1 MAQSPL
7 DQFKVY
13 DLFNIK
19 LAGLDISIT
28 NSTVFMMIAVSIITL
43 FFISS
48 MYNRQLIPG
57 RVQASAEIFHNF
69 ILEMLNE
76 NTEGKGEKFLPFVF
90 GLFYFIL
97 ILNILGMIP
106 HGFTVTSHI
115 SVTFSL
121 ALLVFIMVTI
131 YAFSK
136 HGLKFLRFFVPE
148 GVPMILLPFMVI
160 IEVFVYFTRPV
171 SLCIR
176 LAANMFAGHVLMFI
190 VAGFIAMMGIWGIL
204 PISFVTIFTGFELFV
219 AILQAYI
226 FTILTCVY
234 INDAINLH

>member
-1 MAQSPL
+1 MSQSPL
-7 DQFKVY
+7 DQFKVHN
-13 DLFNIK
+13 L
-19 LAGLDISIT
+19 LDIKVAGIDIAIT
-28 NSTVFMMIAVSIITL
+28 NSSMFMLIALSLVTA
-43 FFISS
+43 FFMLS
-48 MYNRQLIPG
+48 MYRYQLVPG
-57 RVQASAEIFHNF
+57 RIQALAEIFHNF

-97 ILNILGMIP
+97 MLNILGMVP

-115 SVTFSL
+115 SITFTL
-121 ALLVFIMVTI
+121 ALIVFLLVTI
-131 YAFSK
+131 YAFIK
-136 HGLKFLRFFVPE
+136 HGLKFLHFFVPD
-148 GVPMILLPFMVI
+148 GVPMVLLPFMVI

-226 FTILTCVY
+226 FTILSCVY

>member
-1 MAQSPL
+1 MSQSPL
-7 DQFKVY
+7 DQFKIYNLV
-13 DLFNIK
+13 DLNV
-19 LAGLDISIT
+19 AGVDVAIT
-28 NSTVFMMIAVSIITL
+28 NSTLFMLIALSVVTL
-43 FFISS
+43 FFMLS
-48 MYNRQLIPG
+48 MHKKSLVPG
-57 RVQASAEIFHNF
+57 RVQASAELCHNF
-69 ILEMLNE
+69 ILDMLNE
-76 NTEGKGEKFLPFVF
+76 NTDGKGEKFLPFVF

-97 ILNILGMIP
+97 MLNILGMIP

-115 SVTFSL
+115 SVTFVL
-121 ALLVFIMVTI
+121 ALVVFLLVTI
-131 YAFSK
+131 YAFFK
-136 HGLKFLRFFVPE
+136 HGLKFLHFFVPD
-148 GVPMILLPFMVI
+148 GVPMILLPLMVI

-190 VAGFIAMMGIWGIL
+190 VAGFITIMGIWGIL

-226 FTILTCVY
+226 FTILSCVY

>member
-1 MAQSPL
+1 MSHSPL
-7 DQFKVY
+7 DQFKVHNVF
-13 DLFNIK
+13 DIK

-28 NSTVFMMIAVSIITL
+28 NSTIFMLVALSLVTA
-43 FFISS
+43 FFMLSVYKQS
-48 MYNRQLIPG
+48 LIPG
-57 RVQASAEIFHNF
+57 RIQALAEIFHNF
-69 ILEMLNE
+69 ILDMLNE
-76 NTEGKGEKFLPFVF
+76 NTEGKGEKFFPFVF

-97 ILNILGMIP
+97 MLNILGIIP

-115 SVTFSL
+115 SVTFAL
-121 ALLVFIMVTI
+121 ALMVFIMVTV
-131 YAFSK
+131 YAFFK
-136 HGLKFLRFFVPE
+136 HGVKFLHFFVPE
-148 GVPMILLPFMVI
+148 GLPMILLPFMVV

-190 VAGFIAMMGIWGIL
+190 VAGFVTAMGIWGIL
-204 PISFVTIFTGFELFV
+204 PISFITIFTGFEIFV

-226 FTILTCVY
+226 FAILSCVY

>member
-1 MAQSPL
+1 MSQSPL
-7 DQFKVY
+7 DQFKVLPVF
-13 DLFNIK
+13 DIK
-19 LAGLDISIT
+19 WAGVDISIT
-28 NSTVFMMIAVSIITL
+28 NSTIFMLLALSIVAA
-43 FFISS
+43 FFMLS
-48 MYNRQLIPG
+48 MYNKKLVPG
-57 RVQASAEIFHNF
+57 RFQAAAEIFHNF
-69 ILEMLNE
+69 ILDMLNE

-97 ILNILGMIP
+97 TLNILGMVP

-115 SVTFSL
+115 SVTFAL
-121 ALLVFIMVTI
+121 ALVVFFLVTI
-131 YAFSK
+131 YAFMK
-136 HGLKFLRFFVPE
+136 HGLKFLHFFVPD
-148 GVPMILLPFMVI
+148 GVPMVLLPFMVV

-190 VAGFIAMMGIWGIL
+190 VAGFVTVMGVGGIL
-204 PISFVTIFTGFELFV
+204 PISFITIFTGFELFV